1 MKYLEFNNYSS
12 TDFGLGILSVNLGV
26 PSPNL
31 IIEKLP
37 YCNGSFDFSTV
48 ATGGLVTYSDRVI
61 TVDFNYIEKNQTKLY
76 ETFSKVSSWLLSGP
90 KGNLTFNYINGF
102 YTGRCTQISDLKT
115 FILLGKFTATF
126 TCDPFL
132 NCGAYGEWLWNPFN
146 FNIDKCEINQWIV
159 NKGDSIKLINRYL
172 PINPEI
178 IVDDNMTISLNDK
191 KYTFKMGS
199 NKIFGFI
206 LATESNNLKVLD
218 CAPNSK
224 IIINFTKQL
233 L

>member
-1 MKYLEFNNYSS
+1 MKYLQFNNHSS
-12 TDFGLGILSVNLGV
+12 ADFRLGILSVSLGV

-48 ATGGLVTYSDRVI
+48 ATGGLMTYSDRVI
-61 TVDFNYIEKNQTKLY
+61 TIDFNYIEKNQTNLY

-132 NCGAYGEWLWNPFN
+132 DSGAYGDWLWNPFN
-146 FNIDKCEINQWIV
+146 LETGIAEVSTWTVNTNDIITIINETNSVIPTINSDKEVTLMI
-159 NKGDSIKLINRYL
+159 
-172 PINPEI
+172 
-178 IVDDNMTISLNDK
+178 
-191 KYTFKMGS
+191 
-199 NKIFGFI
+199 
-206 LATESNNLKVLD
+206 
-218 CAPNSK
+218 NSK
-224 IIINFTKQL
+224 AYKLNIGDNKLFGLVLFNGENDIRILDSDNATLKFNFRKEYI
-233 L
+233 